1 MFHIILVFKVRQQH
15 QERSTQFLVDE
26 LRCVNKS
33 EAEDRIFFVSALE
46 VIQYFIRTTET
57 RQGIY
62 SKLIPAVA
70 KVVLTFQLFNCL
82 HPLKG
87 CR

>member
-57 RQGIY
+57 R
-62 SKLIPAVA
+62 
-70 KVVLTFQLFNCL
+70 
-82 HPLKG
+82 
-87 CR
+87 